1 MIRVSGSRRTGKQEE
16 AHEKSLFNPSPTHGH
31 GPGGREMRLRAPSGK
46 PANDNQEPTKKAP
59 RWESLRRGISQTWTS
74 TVRVFRLVWQT
85 SKWQTIALAILTL
98 LLAVIPALQVWLA
111 GALIDEVAAG
121 ISADDIDPYVRAIVV
136 LAVAQLLLFLAGSLF
151 QTLSNIDQQL
161 LQEKLTIHVQQ
172 LIMRHANSL
181 DLADFENAAY
191 YDQLQQAQ
199 RESANRPVQ
208 MVSGVFGL
216 IRSLI
221 TFATMVGL
229 LVGLSPWIAVAALL
243 SPIPAFISG
252 SRYSWWGFQQMR
264 RLSPTRR
271 MMSYL
276 TNVLTTDSFNKE
288 IKLYTLGD
296 HFIDRYDDIAQ
307 GYYTETRSLLI
318 RRYLAGFGWGA
329 LTIVASSATFLY
341 VAIQAVKGVISLG
354 QLTVFTQAAQ
364 QVQNSFQGLL
374 GGFQGIYEH
383 GLYLSTLYELLD
395 RKPQIDAPENPI
407 PVRVPFEQG
416 IEFRNVSFTYPGR
429 TDPALDNVSFSIGL
443 GETVA
448 LVGKNGAGKS
458 TIVKLLGRLY
468 DPQEGQILID
478 GVDVRDY
485 DPSELRKQFGMM
497 VQDYAMYQ
505 LPVAENIGVGNV
517 ERVLD
522 RAAIE
527 SAATRGGATRLI
539 ESLPDQYDTILG
551 KWFEDGHQLS
561 GGEWQRVALSRAF
574 MRDAQILILDEP
586 TSALDA
592 EAEYDL
598 FARIKQL
605 AEGRMAIFISH
616 RFSTTRRADR
626 ILVLE
631 NAKLIEQGTH
641 AELMVLGGRY
651 ADLFNL
657 QAESYL
663 EQLPATEFAS
673 APGPD
678 WMRAS
683 A

>member
-1 MIRVSGSRRTGKQEE
+1 M
-16 AHEKSLFNPSPTHGH
+16 
-31 GPGGREMRLRAPSGK
+31 
-46 PANDNQEPTKKAP
+46 
-59 RWESLRRGISQTWTS
+59 
-74 TVRVFRLVWQT
+74 FRLVWET
-85 SKWQTIALAILTL
+85 SKWQTLALAILTL

-111 GALIDEVAAG
+111 GQLIDQVANG
-121 ISADDIDPYVRAIVV
+121 IQSDNIDPFIRSIVILAI
-136 LAVAQLLLFLAGSLF
+136 AQLLLFLAGSLF

-181 DLADFENAAY
+181 DLADFENATY

-216 IRSLI
+216 ARSLI

-229 LVGLSPWIAVAALL
+229 LVGLSPWIAVAALI
-243 SPIPAFISG
+243 SPIPAFVSG

-276 TNVLTTDSFNKE
+276 TTVLTTDSFNKE
-288 IKLYTLGD
+288 IKLYSLGD
-296 HFIDRYDDIAQ
+296 HFIGRYDEIAQ
-307 GYYTETRSLLI
+307 EYYEETRSLLI

-341 VAIQAVKGVISLG
+341 VALQAVKGVISLG

-374 GGFQGIYEH
+374 GGFQSIYEH
-383 GLYLSTLYELLD
+383 GLYLSTLYDLLD
-395 RKPQIDAPENPI
+395 RTPQIAAPEDPVPVGI
-407 PVRVPFEQG
+407 PFKQG

-429 TDPALDNVSFSIGL
+429 ETPALDDVSFTIGL

-448 LVGKNGAGKS
+448 IVGKNGAGKS

-468 DPQEGQILID
+468 DPQEGEILID
-478 GVDVRDY
+478 GVDVRNY
-485 DPSELRKQFGMM
+485 DPSALRAQFGMM
-497 VQDYAMYQ
+497 FQDYAMYQ

-517 ERVLD
+517 DRVLD
-522 RAAIE
+522 RDAIE
-527 SAATRGGATRLI
+527 SAASRGGATGLI
-539 ESLPDQYDTILG
+539 EGLPDQFDTVLG

-561 GGEWQRVALSRAF
+561 GGEWQRIALSRAF

-592 EAEYDL
+592 EAEHDL
-598 FARIKQL
+598 FARIKEL

-631 NAKLIEQGTH
+631 NAKLIEDGTH
-641 AELMVLGGRY
+641 AELMLLRGRY
-651 ADLFNL
+651 AELFNL

-663 EQLPATEFAS
+663 EPLPAAEFAP
-673 APGPD
+673 APGPG
-678 WMRAS
+678 WIHGAS
-683 A
+683 